1 MRQYRERRNARSTA
15 AGRHAGSI
23 FVPVRR
29 RTAVRAAMAL
39 AVLAALSACAQSEE
53 PSSPEPILA
62 LPESVLLAEH
72 APPFYSLQESAAGG
86 QWIAVYADAADLTLR
101 LARGSLAAP
110 RPDADEVVTIDRVD
124 LVPGINP
131 YFGRHAFLQHDGIEH
146 LLYTDQELADARV
159 TKWIHRPVDSAE
171 PWTVDLLPE
180 PVVPVGVL
188 PGPASDFEPAGFTL
202 FGLLGEQDDEAIR
215 SFDVRPALL
224 EEQSAPIHAG
234 DRSLPAD
241 AAPTGAVDAPGPAL
255 SPYHC
260 GGRHGF
266 SMFDHVGLLVVEDG
280 RGNLRVELPG
290 RAPELPPPPLS
301 VACGSQELLV
311 VTYVR
316 DDRTALESSDGA
328 ARGAHEVVAVTVDH
342 GGAVGNER
350 KITLAR
356 EVHALAA
363 FPDRGETD
371 AVAPALTVLFSELA
385 LGDSGEPEYHLS
397 LVTPG
402 AEGAYRKLILARG
415 SEPVQDARALRAG
428 GALAVLYRRANQLR
442 LLLVEL
448 EPATAGAASQSAGG
462 W

>member
-1 MRQYRERRNARSTA
+1 MRQYREPRNPRSMAVWRRMAAR
-15 AGRHAGSI
+15 
-23 FVPVRR
+23 V
-29 RTAVRAAMAL
+29 AVL
-39 AVLAALSACAQSEE
+39 SGVLAALSTCAKTEA
-53 PSSPEPILA
+53 PTSPKPILA

-86 QWIAVYADAADLTLR
+86 QWIAVYAEADDLTLR

-110 RPDADEVVTIDRVD
+110 QANADEVVTIDRVD

-202 FGLLGEQDDEAIR
+202 FGLLGEQNDHAIR
-215 SFDVRPALL
+215 SYDVRPALL
-224 EEQSAPIHAG
+224 EDQSTPIHAG
-234 DRSLPAD
+234 ERALPAD
-241 AAPTGAVDAPGPAL
+241 AAPTGAPGAPGPAL

-260 GGRHGF
+260 GARYGL
-266 SMFDHVGLLVVEDG
+266 SMFDHGGLLVVEDG
-280 RGNLRVELPG
+280 RDDLRVDLPG
-290 RAPELPPPPLS
+290 SEPELPPPPLS

-328 ARGAHEVVAVTVDH
+328 ARSAHEIVAVTVEH
-342 GGAVGNER
+342 GGAIGSES

-363 FPDRGETD
+363 FPDRSETD
-371 AVAPALTVLFSELA
+371 AAPPALTVLFSELA
-385 LGDSGEPEYHLS
+385 LGDSGEPEYRLS

-428 GALAVLYRRANQLR
+428 GVLAVLYRRAHRLR

-448 EPATAGAASQSAGG
+448 APPTTGGASQSAGG

>member
-1 MRQYRERRNARSTA
+1 MRQYRERRNGRSTA
-15 AGRHAGSI
+15 GERLAGGI

-29 RTAVRAAMAL
+29 RQAMRAAMAFGM
-39 AVLAALSACAQSEE
+39 LAALAACAKSEV
-53 PSSPEPILA
+53 PTSPEPILA
-62 LPESVLLAEH
+62 LPASVLLAEH

-110 RPDADEVVTIDRVD
+110 QANADEVVTIDRVD

-159 TKWIHRPVDSAE
+159 TKWIHRPVGSAE

-188 PGPASDFEPAGFTL
+188 PGPASDFDPAGFTL

-215 SFDVRPALL
+215 SYEVRPALL
-224 EEQSAPIHAG
+224 EDQSTPIRAG
-234 DRSLPAD
+234 ARSLPAY
-241 AAPTGAVDAPGPAL
+241 AATAGAPDAPGPAL
-255 SPYHC
+255 SPFHC
-260 GGRHGF
+260 ADRHGF
-266 SMFDHVGLLVVEDG
+266 SMFDRRGLLVVEDG
-280 RGNLRVELPG
+280 RDDLRVDLPG
-290 RAPELPPPPLS
+290 REPELLPPPLS

-316 DDRTALESSDGA
+316 DDRTALESSDGS
-328 ARGAHEVVAVTVDH
+328 ARGAHEIVAVTVDH
-342 GGAVGNER
+342 GGAIGSER

-363 FPDRGETD
+363 FPDGSQTD
-371 AVAPALTVLFSELA
+371 AAAPALTVLFSELA

-428 GALAVLYRRANQLR
+428 GALAVLFRRAHQLW
-442 LLLVEL
+442 LLLAEL
-448 EPATAGAASQSAGG
+448 EPPTADEPSQSAGG

>member
-1 MRQYRERRNARSTA
+1 MT
-15 AGRHAGSI
+15 
-23 FVPVRR
+23 
-29 RTAVRAAMAL
+29 VRAAML
-39 AVLAALSACAQSEE
+39 FGVLAALSTCVEPEA
-53 PSSPEPILA
+53 PSSPKPILA

-110 RPDADEVVTIDRVD
+110 RAHADETVTIDRVD

-171 PWTVDLLPE
+171 PWIVDLLPE
-180 PVVPVGVL
+180 PVVPVAVL
-188 PGPASDFEPAGFTL
+188 PGPASDFEPPGFTL
-202 FGLLGEQDDEAIR
+202 FGLLGEQDEALR

-224 EEQSAPIHAG
+224 EDQSTPIHAG

-241 AAPTGAVDAPGPAL
+241 AAPTGVSEAPGPAL

-260 GGRHGF
+260 AGRHGF
-266 SMFDHVGLLVVEDG
+266 SMFDHRGLLVVEDG
-280 RGNLRVELPG
+280 RDDLRVELPG
-290 RAPELPPPPLS
+290 REPQLPPPPLS

-328 ARGAHEVVAVTVDH
+328 ARGAHEIVAVTVDR
-342 GGAVGNER
+342 GGAIGSER

-363 FPDRGETD
+363 FPERGAADT
-371 AVAPALTVLFSELA
+371 VAPALTVLFSELA

-397 LVTPG
+397 LVAPG

-428 GALAVLYRRANQLR
+428 GVLAVLFRRANQLR
-442 LLLVEL
+442 LLLAEL
-448 EPATAGAASQSAGG
+448 EPPAAGGASQSAGG

>member
-1 MRQYRERRNARSTA
+1 MRQYRERRIARSTA
-15 AGRHAGSI
+15 GERHAGRL
-23 FVPVRR
+23 FVPVWRR
-29 RTAVRAAMAL
+29 MAVRTAML
-39 AVLAALSACAQSEE
+39 FGVLAALSTCAKPEAPAS
-53 PSSPEPILA
+53 PSPILA

-110 RPDADEVVTIDRVD
+110 RAHADEVVTIDRVD

-202 FGLLGEQDDEAIR
+202 FGLLGEQDEEAIR

-224 EEQSAPIHAG
+224 EDQSTPIHAG

-241 AAPTGAVDAPGPAL
+241 AAPTGAPEAPGPAL

-260 GGRHGF
+260 AGRHGF
-266 SMFDHVGLLVVEDG
+266 SMFDHGGLLVVEDG
-280 RGNLRVELPG
+280 RDDLRVDLPG
-290 RAPELPPPPLS
+290 REPELPPPPLS

-328 ARGAHEVVAVTVDH
+328 ARGAHEIVAVTVDH
-342 GGAVGNER
+342 GGAIVSER

-371 AVAPALTVLFSELA
+371 AVVPALTVLFSELA
-385 LGDSGEPEYHLS
+385 LGDAGEPEYHLS

-402 AEGAYRKLILARG
+402 AGGAYRKLILARG

-428 GALAVLYRRANQLR
+428 GTLAVLFRRANQLW
-442 LLLVEL
+442 LLLLEL
-448 EPATAGAASQSAGG
+448 EPPTAGGASQSAGG

>member
-1 MRQYRERRNARSTA
+1 MRQYRERRIVRSTA
-15 AGRHAGSI
+15 GERHPGSL
-23 FVPVRR
+23 VVALRR
-29 RTAVRAAMAL
+29 RMTVRAAML
-39 AVLAALSACAQSEE
+39 LGVLAALSSCAK
-53 PSSPEPILA
+53 PDAPTPPKPILA

-110 RPDADEVVTIDRVD
+110 RANADEVVTIDRID

-202 FGLLGEQDDEAIR
+202 FGLRGEQDEGIH

-224 EEQSAPIHAG
+224 EEQSTPIHAG
-234 DRSLPAD
+234 DRSLPVD
-241 AAPTGAVDAPGPAL
+241 AVPTGAPEAPGPAL

-260 GGRHGF
+260 AGRHGF
-266 SMFDHVGLLVVEDG
+266 SMFDRRGLLVVEDG
-280 RGNLRVELPG
+280 RDDLRVDLPG
-290 RAPELPPPPLS
+290 RAPESPPPPLS
-301 VACGSQELLV
+301 VACSSQELLV
-311 VTYVR
+311 VTYAR

-328 ARGAHEVVAVTVDH
+328 ARGAHEIVAVTVDH
-342 GGAVGNER
+342 GAVGSER

-363 FPDRGETD
+363 FPDRRETD
-371 AVAPALTVLFSELA
+371 AAAPALTVLFSELA

-428 GALAVLYRRANQLR
+428 GALAVLFRRANRLW
-442 LLLVEL
+442 LLLMEL
-448 EPATAGAASQSAGG
+448 EAPTAGGGSQSAGG